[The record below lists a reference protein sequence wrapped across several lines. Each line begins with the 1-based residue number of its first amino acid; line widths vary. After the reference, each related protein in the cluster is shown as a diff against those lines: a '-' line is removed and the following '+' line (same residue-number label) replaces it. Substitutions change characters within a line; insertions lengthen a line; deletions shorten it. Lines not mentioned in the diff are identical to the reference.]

1 MLCEWNFSKYG
12 NWYSSY
18 FSQVVDVSKSNT
30 IDVSTSPK
38 TIDVSSNT
46 NVPLSPAPIQ
56 ESTEDIKGDRIK
68 INKKDKKKKIKKN
81 GKTKVQWSRML

>member
-1 MLCEWNFSKYG
+1 
-12 NWYSSY
+12 
-18 FSQVVDVSKSNT
+18 
-30 IDVSTSPK
+30 VSTSPK

-68 INKKDKKKKIKKN
+68 INKKIRKRKLKKRKN
-81 GKTKVQWSRML
+81 KSAMK